1 MKKIYLFFVITFL
14 YISSYAQSVSLSQ
27 ATDAARMF
35 FNSQEKSG
43 CELAMVMT
51 DDSWPVLY
59 VFNADNGYVVISGD
73 FRMPT
78 VLAFGNNT
86 LYSEEDVIEP
96 VKMWLNYYSRQID
109 ALHRQPSNASV
120 SAQWQT
126 VLARSGGF
134 RTSRAVEPLMKSHW
148 DQGEFYNYYC
158 PRDKNGYNGRVV
170 TGCVATAMAQLI
182 YYFRFPQQGIGS
194 YSYTDENYGVQSADY
209 GAATYD
215 YSAMCDEPTA
225 INSEISKLIYHFG
238 VGVDMHYGVDGS
250 GMFNHS
256 AARVLRTYFKYNPE
270 TEYLFRDST
279 DLNWDSVIV
288 SHLERKIPM
297 YYAGWDDPDISG
309 HGFICDGYQLMDSNY
324 YFHFNFG
331 WSGSYDGYFYTDQMN
346 FPGYHFNFAQELIVN
361 AYPDTAHYDYPVTMP
376 LTGEETMTSQA
387 GSFGTCRPVVVASA
401 ANMDYT
407 WKIVPEVDNVNSIT
421 LDFEYE
427 VATGDTLFVWAPNNA
442 SLQMQAITAD
452 TGTLHLDWEV
462 TSVFVR
468 YVSDDVETGSG
479 FWANYQTNVASF
491 CRGTLIRTSSSGEI
505 VDGSGESLYN
515 PFSNCTFKIV
525 TNSYSAISL
534 HVVSL
539 DLEEGHD
546 FLHLYGTSVSDAQ
559 YITSLTGHLEDTT
572 IVVEK
577 NRVNLVFES
586 DETINGQGFTI
597 DYVAGFVGVED
608 RECGLSVYPNPATDN
623 VLIQSDIPLVSVTL
637 CDVTGRVL
645 HRDLVNDSQCSLSVS
660 DLPAGVYMLRVQ
672 TENGVTS
679 RKLVK
684 R

>member
-1 MKKIYLFFVITFL
+1 MKKIYLFIIITFSYVGL
-14 YISSYAQSVSLSQ
+14 YAQSVSLSQ

-35 FNSQEKSG
+35 FNSQEKNG

-51 DDSWPVLY
+51 DDSCPILY

-73 FRMPT
+73 LRMPT
-78 VLAFGNNT
+78 VLAFGNKN
-86 LYSEEDVIEP
+86 LYNSEDVIEP
-96 VKMWLNYYSRQID
+96 VKMWLNYYRQQID
-109 ALHRQPSNASV
+109 ALHRQPSKASV
-120 SAQWQT
+120 SAQWQS

-134 RTSRAVEPLMKSHW
+134 CTTRAVEPLMKSHW

-158 PRDKNGYNGRVV
+158 PRDNDGPNGRVV

-182 YYFRFPQQGIGS
+182 YYFRFPKHGVGA
-194 YSYTDENYGVQSADY
+194 YSYTDENYGEQSADY

-215 YSAMCDEPTA
+215 YAAMCDDPTA

-279 DLNWDSVIV
+279 DLDWDSVIV

-309 HGFICDGYQLMDSNY
+309 HGFICDGYQLMDSNF

-346 FPGYHFNFAQELIVN
+346 FPSYHFNFAQELIVN
-361 AYPDTAHYDYPVTMP
+361 AYPDTAQYEYPETMP
-376 LTGEETMTSQA
+376 LAGEETLTTQA
-387 GSFGTCRPVVVASA
+387 GSFGTSRPVVVANV

-407 WKIVPEVDNVNSIT
+407 WKIVPEVDNINSIS

-427 VATGDTLFVWAPNNA
+427 VAAGDTLLIWAPNNA
-442 SLQMQAITAD
+442 SLQRQTITAD
-452 TGTLHLDWEV
+452 TGTLHLDWDAF
-462 TSVFVR
+462 SIYVR
-468 YVSDDVETGSG
+468 YVSDEVETGSG

-491 CRGTLIRTSSSGEI
+491 CHGTLIRTSSSGEI
-505 VDGSGESLYN
+505 VDGSGDALYN

-525 TNSYSAISL
+525 TNNYSAISL
-534 HVVSL
+534 HIVSL

-546 FLHLYGTSVSDAQ
+546 FLHLYGTNVSDAQ
-559 YITSLTGHLEDTT
+559 YVTSFTGHLEDTT

-586 DETINGQGFTI
+586 DETVNGQGFEI
-597 DYVAGFVGVED
+597 DYTAGFVGVED
-608 RECGLSVYPNPATDN
+608 CDGGLAVYPNPATDR
-623 VLIQSDIPLVSVTL
+623 VQIRDVKTIASITL

-645 HRDLVNDSQCSLSVS
+645 RRVQVDDSQYSLSVS
-660 DLPAGVYMLRVQ
+660 DLPAGVYVLRVQ
-672 TENGVTS
+672 TANGVTS